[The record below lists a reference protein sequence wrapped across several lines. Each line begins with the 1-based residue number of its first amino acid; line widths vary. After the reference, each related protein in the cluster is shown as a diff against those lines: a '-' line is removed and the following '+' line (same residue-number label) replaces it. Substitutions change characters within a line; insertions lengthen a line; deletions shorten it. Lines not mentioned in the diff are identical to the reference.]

1 MAKKNLFK
9 EFIAF
14 VLEEK
19 KWWLIPLLLVGTLVA
34 VAMLAGQNPLFA
46 PFVYPIF

>member
-1 MAKKNLFK
+1 MARKTLFR
-9 EFIAF
+9 EFIDFAM
-14 VLEEK
+14 EEK
-19 KWWLIPLLLVGTLVA
+19 KWWLIPLLLVGALVA